1 MKKLTLSILIILIG
15 IVFTGLA
22 GNQVQVIQE
31 KSNEINLQ
39 VELHDYTLDPVQ
51 YDGKI
56 WTRVSIGEGSMLQ
69 KAGAP
74 ELPKWS
80 KSILVSDFS
89 SWTAE
94 VYDEHFIELENI
106 DILPSKGNLTRDNQP
121 SAVPYTFGIEYQTNA
136 FYPGNLTSLSEPY
149 IIRDKRGIAV
159 QFQAFQYNPVTRVL
173 RIYTTFKVRVY
184 QVAVTAINP
193 LVKSS
198 SLNRSSGEFESI
210 FKRQFINYPQGKYTT
225 QDELGE
231 MLVICH
237 PNFIEVVQP
246 LVSWKI
252 QKGIRTTLVDVT
264 TIGNAANIKT
274 YIANFYNTH
283 NLTWVLLVGD
293 AAYVPSSSTTAGDSD
308 NNYGFIVGNDHYPDV
323 FMGRFSAE
331 TVAHAQTM
339 VDRVLNYELNPV
351 VDNHY
356 EHILGIGSSQGP
368 GDDNE
373 MDYQHIRN
381 MQTDALGFTYTS
393 ASEFFDGS
401 QGGLDASGDP
411 TSAGVSSQL
420 NAGAGALVYT
430 GHGSNTSFGT
440 SGYSNT
446 QVNALNNT
454 GKLPFIWAVAC
465 VNGNFVGTTCFA
477 EAWTRAQVN
486 NQPTGAI
493 ATLMSTINQSWDPPM
508 CGQDEM
514 IDILTETYPSNILR
528 SFGGISMSGCMKM
541 NDEYN
546 TSGYEMTDTWTC
558 FGDPSIMVRTA
569 TPISIS
575 VTHLPSS
582 FIGMTSFSVHCN
594 FEGAFAALTNGDSIL
609 GTAYIQNGVAQ
620 ISHPVLNQ
628 VGSITL
634 TVTGFNVVPYVAF
647 IDIVPNEGPFVSLSS
662 FQVNDASGNQNYA
675 ADFGE
680 TFQLNLSVLNVGI
693 EQAVNVIGT
702 LSSSDLAVTII
713 NNQYNFGNI
722 DSATTIFPIGVF
734 TIQVANP
741 VEDQQTVDFT
751 LTFMDDSSN
760 TWTSYLTITL
770 QAPKLELEL
779 VSVTESAPANFNG
792 RLDAGERFII
802 TLKAMNVGHSGIPE
816 AGLTIQTSSP
826 YLTMDGTSYT
836 SGALDAAG
844 FELINFTGQ
853 TSFTTPIKENIE
865 FMATISY
872 QAYESSMEF
881 ENEIGSIIE
890 NWESAG
896 FTSYSWSQSGN
907 LPWTLV
913 QSGTFEGNYAAKS
926 GAIGDSQS
934 STMQLTV
941 EVLEAGD
948 ISFYKRVS
956 CEEMGSV
963 YYDYLDF
970 QIDGISKGKWAG
982 EVAWSKSTY
991 PISTGNHTLKWVYT
1005 KDSYYIGGSDC
1016 AWVDLIDFPKIN
1028 INFAPFIT
1036 NTDDTIQIQINQPYF
1051 YTLEAFDQNA
1061 GDILTFTADTLPDGF
1076 TLTSASNTTALLS
1089 GNATAEQIGYHTV
1102 TIEASDG
1109 IASPSSKTIVLRIDN
1124 LVETD
1129 EFSSTMFS
1137 FYPNPAQSVI
1147 QFEGFNSAGILSI
1160 YSVTGAQIKQI
1171 ALSNS
1176 NIEIDISDLSNGVY
1190 LIGFKSNGPET
1201 LKRLI
1206 IQR

>member
-1 MKKLTLSILIILIG
+1 MKKLSLSILVFLIG
-15 IVFTGLA
+15 FVFTGFA
-22 GNQVQVIQE
+22 GEQVRVIQE

-51 YDGKI
+51 FEGKMWKRI
-56 WTRVSIGEGSMLQ
+56 SIGEGSMLQ

-74 ELPKWS
+74 ELPRWS
-80 KSILVSDFS
+80 QSLLVSDAS
-89 SWTAE
+89 SWATE

-106 DILPSKGNLTRDNQP
+106 DILPSKGNLTRDIQP
-121 SAVPYTFGIEYQTNA
+121 SDVPYTFGIEYQTNA
-136 FYPGNLTSLSEPY
+136 FYPGNLTSLSDPY

-159 QFQAFQYNPVTRVL
+159 QFQAFQYNPVTRIL

-184 QVAVTAINP
+184 QTTEAAVNP
-193 LVKSS
+193 LVKTSN
-198 SLNRSSGEFESI
+198 LNRSSGEFESI
-210 FKRQFINYPQGKYTT
+210 YKRQFINYPQGKYTT

-237 PNFIEVVQP
+237 PNYLEVVQP

-293 AAYVPSSSTTAGDSD
+293 AAFVPSSSTSAGDSD

-373 MDYQHIRN
+373 MDYQHVRN

-411 TSAGVSSQL
+411 TSSAITTQL
-420 NAGAGALVYT
+420 NTGAGAIVYT

-493 ATLMSTINQSWDPPM
+493 ATLMSTINQSWNPPM

-575 VTHLPSS
+575 VTHLPST
-582 FIGMTSFSVHCN
+582 FIGMTSFTVNCN
-594 FEGAFAALTNGDSIL
+594 FEGAFAALTIGDSIL
-609 GTAYIQNGVAQ
+609 GTAFIQNGVAQ

-628 VGSITL
+628 VGSMTL

-647 IDIVPNEGPFVSLSS
+647 IDIVPNEGPFVSLSN
-662 FQVNDASGNQNYA
+662 FQVNDVNGNQNSV

-680 TFQLNLSVLNVGI
+680 TIQLNLSVLNVGI

-702 LSSSDLAVTII
+702 LSTNDLAVSII

-741 VEDQQTVDFT
+741 VEDQHTVDFT
-751 LTFMDDSSN
+751 LTFTDDSAN
-760 TWTSYLTITL
+760 TWNSYLTITL

-779 VSVTESAPANFNG
+779 VSIEESTPANFNG
-792 RLDAGERFII
+792 RLDAGEKFII
-802 TLKAMNVGHSGIPE
+802 TLKAMNTGHTGIPE
-816 AGLTIQTSSP
+816 AAVSIQTSSS
-826 YLTMDGTSYT
+826 YLTLDGTSYT

-844 FELINFTGQ
+844 FELITFTGQ
-853 TSFTTPIKENIE
+853 SDFTTPIKEAIE
-865 FMATISY
+865 FTALVSY
-872 QAYESSMEF
+872 QSYAKEIEF
-881 ENEIGSIIE
+881 EDEIGAIVE
-890 NWESAG
+890 DWESAG
-896 FTSYSWSQSGN
+896 FASYSWSQGGN

-913 QSGTFEGNYAAKS
+913 QSGPFEGQYTAKS
-926 GAIGDSQS
+926 GAIGNSQS
-934 STMQLTV
+934 STMQVTIDV
-941 EVLEAGD
+941 IEAGE

-956 CEEMGSV
+956 CEEMTTT

-991 PISTGNHTLKWVYT
+991 AITAGSHTLKWVYI

-1016 AWVDLIDFPKIN
+1016 AWVDFIDFPTLN
-1028 INFAPFIT
+1028 VNFAPFFISTEDTLHIPT
-1036 NTDDTIQIQINQPYF
+1036 NQAFT
-1051 YTLEAFDQNA
+1051 YTVEAFDQNSS
-1061 GDILTFTADTLPDGF
+1061 DVLSFVADTLYNVF
-1076 TLTSASNTTALLS
+1076 SLTNASNSSATFS
-1089 GNATAEQIGYHTV
+1089 GTPADDLIGYHPL
-1102 TIEASDG
+1102 TIQVSDG
-1109 IASPSSKTIVLRIDN
+1109 ISTPVSKSVVLHIYN
-1124 LVETD
+1124 LIGTSE
-1129 EFSSTMFS
+1129 ESGES
-1137 FYPNPAQSVI
+1137 FNIYPNPANSSI
-1147 QFEGFNSAGILSI
+1147 QIDLFSGVGLLHI
-1160 YSVTGAQIKQI
+1160 YSITGELVRSLE
-1171 ALSNS
+1171 LSQAS
-1176 NIEIDISDLSNGVY
+1176 TQLDISDLSSGVY
-1190 LIGFKSNGPET
+1190 LIGFKSNGAET